1 MGVRH
6 TIDLNADLGES
17 FGTWVL
23 GDDEAMLDVVTS
35 ANVACGFHAGDP
47 ATLRRTVAAAAERG
61 VVVGAQVGYNDLAG
75 FGRRH
80 MDVAPHDLEADV
92 LYQLGALEAMCRPVG
107 TRVSYVKPHGALYH
121 RTAVD
126 EVQARA
132 VVAAVV
138 AYDPSLPVLGQ
149 PGSVLLRLA
158 EAEGLSTVGEGFA
171 DRGYRSD
178 GRLVPRDEPGAVLD
192 DPGAVAERVVRMAV
206 EGTVLTADGQ
216 VVRVAARSV
225 CTHGDSP
232 GAVAMARATRVALE
246 AAGVHVASFVRQGEA
261 RG

>member
-17 FGTWVL
+17 FGAWVL

-61 VVVGAQVGYNDLAG
+61 VVVGAQVAYNDLAG

-80 MDVAPHDLEADV
+80 MDVAPADLEADV
-92 LYQLGALEAMCRPVG
+92 LYQLGALEAMCRPAG
-107 TRVSYVKPHGALYH
+107 TRVAYVKPHGALYH

-126 EVQARA
+126 EVQAHA

-149 PGSVLLRLA
+149 PGSVLLRMA
-158 EAEGLSTVGEGFA
+158 EAEGLTTVGEGFA

-192 DPGAVAERVVRMAV
+192 DPGAVADRVVRMAV
-206 EGTVLTADGQ
+206 EGTVVTADGE
-216 VVRVAARSV
+216 VVTVAARSV

-232 GAVAMARATRVALE
+232 GAVEMARATRAALE
-246 AAGVHVASFVRQGEA
+246 AAGVHVAAFVQR
-261 RG
+261 